1 MSLSVHEAAK
11 IFAKELAQYI
21 NDAVAETAGIEVMW
35 FRAKP
40 DKRSQD
46 VIFQSYTLYGVEDC
60 PLEFKAIYTD
70 MGYDDSAIT
79 YNVFG
84 LEYQVP
90 LTLEIAKSTW
100 DKITNS
106 DGTIP
111 QRGDIVFIP
120 ISNKLLEVVSMT
132 PVKAIA
138 AQITSYKVN
147 CSVYKPTRSRI
158 VGENLKESIDN
169 NTTSLYKR
177 FGEDIK
183 NVIDNVSDDKQLS
196 LYNTT
201 TQDKHKNVTKQH
213 NDNHVITN
221 RSINNIISK
230 DLLFDGHIVARTY
243 YDMEVSTNPV
253 VSYTEKDN
261 YTSTSERCYSAW
273 FNIKEFPGYTNI
285 KEISTDMN
293 KVGIPTGEFIYIN
306 KYSGK
311 RIEANTPVIIE
322 RGNIIICGVVDDNE
336 QYRIKVNPRIISGL
350 SKNLKNWTSMPGF
363 IIRKDNII
371 NLLNAKSNEHTYN
384 IQVKGNNFISLSCD
398 GDEQLIQ
405 LNFKLKCD
413 KWYSLVLNYGETLSL
428 DLFEGSPE
436 LKHLCGVNDVKCGII
451 KTNEYSY
458 EINSSNAYLTN
469 IRLYD
474 VWNKELDK
482 QITDIVSYNTPY
494 NSHAIINDSADTA
507 LNKTYTGQQ
516 R

>member
-11 IFAKELAQYI
+11 IFAQEIAQYI
-21 NDAVAETAGIEVMW
+21 NDAAAETAGIEVMW

-60 PLEFKAIYTD
+60 PLTFKAVYTD
-70 MGYDDSAIT
+70 TGYNDAEIT
-79 YNVFG
+79 YNIFG

-90 LTLEIAKSTW
+90 LTLEIAKTTW
-100 DKITNS
+100 DNITVH

-111 QRGDIVFIP
+111 QRGDVVFIP
-120 ISNKLLEVVSMT
+120 ISNKLVEVVSMT

-158 VGENLKESIDN
+158 VGENLKESIDT

-201 TQDKHKNVTKQH
+201 TQDKHKTVTKQH
-213 NDNHVITN
+213 NTGHIITN

-230 DLLFDGHIVARTY
+230 DLLFDGHIVARSY
-243 YDMEVSTNPV
+243 YDMEVATNPV
-253 VSYTEKDN
+253 VEYTQKDSYNSE
-261 YTSTSERCYSAW
+261 SERCYSAW
-273 FNIKEFPGYTNI
+273 VNIKEFPGFTNI
-285 KEISTDMN
+285 RQISTDMN
-293 KVGIPTGEFIYIN
+293 KLGAPTGEFIYLD
-306 KYSGK
+306 KYTGK
-311 RIEANTPVIIE
+311 RMEAGTPVIIE
-322 RGNIIICGVVDDNE
+322 RGNIVICGVVDDSE
-336 QYRIKVNPRIISGL
+336 RYRIKVNPRIITSL
-350 SKNLKNWTSMPGF
+350 SKSLKNWTSMPGF
-363 IIRKDNII
+363 VIRKDNII
-371 NLLNAKSNEHTYN
+371 NLLNAKSDEHSYDIT
-384 IQVKGNNFISLSCD
+384 VKGNNFISISCD
-398 GDEQLIQ
+398 GSEQLLQ

-413 KWYSLVLNYGETLSL
+413 KWYSFVINYGQTLSL
-428 DLFEGSPE
+428 DVFEGTPE
-436 LKHLCGVNDVKCGII
+436 LKHLCGVSDVKSGIV
-451 KTNEYSY
+451 KDSEYEY
-458 EINSSNAYLTN
+458 KINSSNCYLTN

-474 VWNKELDK
+474 TFNKELDK
-482 QITDIVSYNTPY
+482 QITDVVSYNTPY
-494 NSHAIINDSADTA
+494 SSHAIINDSTDVA